1 MGLNKSKGNMYE
13 FITHTWNPL
22 GGECLH
28 NCSYC
33 STQKLMRYP
42 AIEQKYTG
50 TPRIIEKELETNL
63 GKGNYIFVVAQN
75 DLFASNIPF
84 HKIEKIMEHCKKFNN
99 SYMFQSKH
107 PGNMVYSEPIMPM
120 DTVLCTT
127 IESNRW
133 FPLIM
138 GNSPIP
144 EHRAEWFSESQRIKY
159 LTIEPILDF
168 DLLEFIEMIKLINP
182 IQVNI
187 GADSGGNRLP
197 EPRKEKIIELI
208 EGLKEFTKV
217 HNKSNLKRLLK

>member
-1 MGLNKSKGNMYE
+1 MSLNISKGNMYE

-22 GGECLH
+22 GGACSH

-42 AIEQKYTG
+42 AIEQKYSG
-50 TPRIIEKELETNL
+50 YARLIEKEFKTNL
-63 GKGNYIFVVAQN
+63 GTGNFIFVAAQN
-75 DLFASNIPF
+75 DLFASNISF
-84 HKIEKIMEHCKKFNN
+84 KMIVKTMEYCKQFNN

-107 PGNMVYSEPIMPM
+107 PGNMVYNEPIMPI

-133 FPLIM
+133 FPVIM
-138 GNSPIP
+138 GNSPLP

-168 DLLEFIEMIKLINP
+168 DLLEFTEMIKMINP

-187 GADSGGNRLP
+187 GADSGKNGLP
-197 EPRKEKIIELI
+197 EPPKEKVISLISELQ
-208 EGLKEFTKV
+208 KFTTVYQKY
-217 HNKSNLKRLLK
+217 NLKRLIS